1 MNTSHAENKKDLQTD
16 FKENQLLQYQDLLH
30 RNFKYFSYIIFTNK
44 LVEYNS
50 IKPESIMSV
59 EDCIPEVVNG
69 CHIDF
74 TNEVESEKENY
85 FHVHTED
92 LNQII
97 SNSYIEITKI
107 HPNNIDFQQFGY
119 FDI

>member
-1 MNTSHAENKKDLQTD
+1 MNTSRSENKKDLQID
-16 FKENQLLQYQDLLH
+16 FKENQLLEYQDLLH
-30 RNFKYFSYIIFTNK
+30 RNFKYFSYIIFSNK

-50 IKPESIMSV
+50 LKHESIESV
-59 EDCIPEVVNG
+59 EDCIPEFVNG
-69 CHIDF
+69 CHLDF
-74 TNEVESEKENY
+74 ANEVESEKEDY

-97 SNSYIEITKI
+97 SNLHIEITNI
-107 HPNNIDFQQFGY
+107 HPNNLDFQQFGY